1 MKRDMYVIIVGCGRV
16 GSSMARQLV
25 GEGHDVV
32 VVDEDPGAFRLL
44 GSAFPG
50 QCIVGAAL
58 DWDVL
63 REAGIE
69 GADAFAATTD
79 GDNTNIVCALIAWR
93 AFEVRCAIARVYDP
107 RRARVFARTGVHT
120 VCPTEQARV
129 MMMDAVHSCPI
140 SATGE

>member
-1 MKRDMYVIIVGCGRV
+1 MKRDMYVIIAGCGRV
-16 GSSMARQLV
+16 GSSMAKQLV

-32 VVDEDPGAFRLL
+32 VIDEDPGAFRLL
-44 GSAFPG
+44 GDDFPG
-50 QCIVGAAL
+50 QRVVGAAL

-69 GADAFAATTD
+69 GADAFAAATD

-93 AFEVRCAIARVYDP
+93 RFEVPCAIARVYDP
-107 RRARVFARTGVHT
+107 LRARVFARLGVHT

-129 MMMDAVHSCPI
+129 MMMDAVHSCPA
-140 SATGE
+140 SETEE

>member
-1 MKRDMYVIIVGCGRV
+1 MYVIIVGCGRV
-16 GSSMARQLV
+16 GSSMAKQLV

-32 VVDEDPGAFRLL
+32 VVDEDPSSFRLL
-44 GSAFPG
+44 GNEFPG
-50 QCIVGAAL
+50 QCLVGAAL

-69 GADAFAATTD
+69 GADAFAAATD

-93 AFEVRCAIARVYDP
+93 AFEVPCAIARVYDP
-107 RRARVFARTGVHT
+107 LRARVFARTGMHA

-129 MMMDAVHSCPI
+129 MMMDAVHLSPI
-140 SATGE
+140 PRTGE